1 MKQLFLV
8 RNGQGRNDSFFSGVG
23 GNKKAAICGS
33 LLITQKRIFFWL
45 TEGKISE
52 YDDWADN
59 LG

>member
-1 MKQLFLV
+1 MFLIIEMDWV
-8 RNGQGRNDSFFSGVG
+8 ENYYFCSELG

-52 YDDWADN
+52 YDDWAVN

>member
-1 MKQLFLV
+1 MFLIIEMGWV
-8 RNGQGRNDSFFSGVG
+8 GMTMSAQGRGQQKSRYLRL
-23 GNKKAAICGS
+23 
-33 LLITQKRIFFWL
+33 LLIAQKRIFFGL